1 MASDIT
7 LTQAAHRAQQTA
19 TQRQTL
25 AGDFDDFLNLLTV
38 QLQHQDPL
46 SPMDSTEFTNQLV
59 SFAGVEQQ
67 INTNEKLNS
76 LVNFGLT
83 NINTQALGYV
93 GLKANYQSNEAYY
106 DGQEPVDITFAI
118 EGAPVN
124 ATIRIMDDEGKTIK
138 LIQGQA
144 VAGRQD
150 VVWDGTDQLDQK
162 VQAGTYQ
169 VRIDSV
175 NEQGNT
181 LNAQIL
187 VSGVVRGVESQDGVP
202 LLLIGERA
210 VPMGNIINVAI
221 PGSDPYA
228 INNGGS
234 SGTDETDETEDT
246 ADSSSEEDTTGDG
259 ETTDGDSA

>member
-19 TQRQTL
+19 SQRQTL

-124 ATIRIMDDEGKTIK
+124 ASIRIMDDEGKTIK

-150 VVWDGTDQLDQK
+150 VVWDGTDQLGQQ
-162 VQAGTYQ
+162 VSAGTYQ

-187 VSGVVRGVESQDGVP
+187 VSGIVRGVESQDGVP

-221 PGSDPYA
+221 PGTDPYA
-228 INNGGS
+228 TIGDDTS
-234 SGTDETDETEDT
+234 SETDETDEADDT
-246 ADSSSEEDTTGDG
+246 ADSSGDGTTDTTEEDT
-259 ETTDGDSA
+259 A